1 VLIWPIYMEI
11 TPG

>member
-1 VLIWPIYMEI
+1 MEI